1 MQVAREW
8 KLWTHR
14 AEILSH
20 GDLTKKRRQEREQ
33 AAQAAKNYTG
43 LAAVLEKEGDC
54 AQGQISPRSPLD
66 LPSISPR
73 SSLDLPSIYPR
84 SPLDLPSIS
93 PGGGGAAHEVLRL
106 APAAPGTWQLWR
118 PPLLLIQPQGTPL

>member
-84 SPLDLPSIS
+84 SPLDLPSIYMYPVPLS
-93 PGGGGAAHEVLRL
+93 RVPLSREARAH
-106 APAAPGTWQLWR
+106 TH
-118 PPLLLIQPQGTPL
+118 THDTH